1 MHRAERL
8 MGNDAGTFAMNAD
21 VTQAT
26 EHMQRIGKPFTQAV
40 FDVQAILQ
48 QQYFGIRC
56 RGLKNGGA
64 RSALLV
70 VFVPTSSQSHG
81 GMSSAVE

>member
-1 MHRAERL
+1 
-8 MGNDAGTFAMNAD
+8 
-21 VTQAT
+21 
-26 EHMQRIGKPFTQAV
+26 
-40 FDVQAILQ
+40 
-48 QQYFGIRC
+48 
-56 RGLKNGGA
+56 LKNGGA